1 MNQNQF
7 VFLVSLVLPFSFL
20 LVVSRVLNASFDKAG
35 FHFSD
40 LILIGLPKDPSH
52 PEMGSYSFADFR
64 TQLSAVD
71 LPLLGTVDLLS
82 STALIT
88 AAVVFGGF
96 MLMALFPKGRSKVLD
111 PASWQEFPLVKK
123 TQVSPNT
130 AVYRFS
136 LPHPNDILGLPI
148 GQHISISA
156 EINGKDIMRSYTPIS
171 SDDDRGHFE
180 LLIKSYEK
188 GNISRHFSTLRI
200 GDTIRV
206 KGPRGQFTYTPDLV
220 ANIGMIA
227 GGTGITPMIQ
237 IIRAALKNPTD
248 RTVLSLIYANVNH
261 EDILCKKELD
271 DLQVQYDRSRFKV
284 YYVLNN
290 PPANWNGGVGFVTKD
305 QISDHLPGPELHS
318 KVLMCGPPPMITAMK
333 KHLDELKYPAPRTVS
348 KLVDQVFVF

>member
-1 MNQNQF
+1 MNKLQF
-7 VFLVSLVLPFSFL
+7 VFLVSLLLPFAL
-20 LVVSRVLNASFDKAG
+20 LVLLARVFTASLANAG
-35 FHFSD
+35 FHFTD
-40 LILIGLPKDPSH
+40 LILIGLPKDPQQ
-52 PEMGSYSFADFR
+52 PEMGDYSFADVR
-64 TQLSAVD
+64 SQLSAVE

-88 AAVVFGGF
+88 AAVVLGGF
-96 MLMALFPKGRSKVLD
+96 ALMALFPKGSKVLD
-111 PASWQEFPLVKK
+111 PSTWQDFPLVKK

-130 AVYRFS
+130 AVYRFG

-156 EINGKDIMRSYTPIS
+156 EINGKDIVRSYTPVS
-171 SDDDRGHFE
+171 SDDNRGHFE

-188 GNISRHFSTLRI
+188 GNISRLFATLKL

-206 KGPRGQFTYTPDLV
+206 KGPKGQFTYTPDLV
-220 ANIGMIA
+220 AHIGMIA

-237 IIRAALKNPTD
+237 IIRAALKNPAD

-271 DLQVQYDRSRFKV
+271 DLQAQHPSSRFKV

-290 PPANWNGGVGFVTKD
+290 APADWNGGIAT
-305 QISDHLPGPELHS
+305 HLPGPELHS
-318 KVLMCGPPPMITAMK
+318 KVLMCGPPPMISAMK
-333 KHLDELKYPAPRTVS
+333 RHLDELKYPAPRTVS
-348 KLVDQVFVF
+348 KLVDHVFVF

>member
-1 MNQNQF
+1 MNKPQF
-7 VFLVSLVLPFSFL
+7 LFLLSLLLPFSC
-20 LVVSRVLNASFDKAG
+20 LVLVSRKWAT
-35 FHFSD
+35 
-40 LILIGLPKDPSH
+40 
-52 PEMGSYSFADFR
+52 YSFADLQS
-64 TQLSAVD
+64 QLSAVD

-88 AAVVFGGF
+88 AAVVLGGF
-96 MLMALFPKGRSKVLD
+96 ALMALFPKGTSFASPVASFASQPPGRSKVLD
-111 PASWQEFPLVKK
+111 PSTWQEFPLVKK

-156 EINGKDIMRSYTPIS
+156 EINGKDIMRSYTPVS

-188 GNISRHFSTLRI
+188 GNISRHFATLKI

-220 ANIGMIA
+220 AHIGMIA

-237 IIRAALKNPTD
+237 IIRAALKNPAD

-271 DLQVQYDRSRFKV
+271 DLQAQHPRTRFKV

-290 PPANWNGGVGFVTKD
+290 PPTTWSGGVGFVSKD
-305 QISDHLPGPELHS
+305 QIAEHLPGPELHS

-333 KHLDELKYPAPRTVS
+333 
-348 KLVDQVFVF
+348 